1 MKEMSPAER
10 RAFLLHGTRT
20 AKLATVR
27 QDGRPHVAPV
37 WFVLDGDDI
46 VVNTWHTSVK
56 GLALRRDP
64 RVALVVDD
72 EDPPFSF
79 VLVEGVAAVSED
91 IRGRRAWARR
101 IAARY
106 VAPED
111 VDSYSE
117 RNAAEGELVVRV
129 APQRWI
135 ARAAMAE

>member
-1 MKEMSPAER
+1 MSAAER

-27 QDGRPHVAPV
+27 RDGRPHVAPV
-37 WFVLDGDDI
+37 CFVLDGDDI
-46 VVNTWHTSVK
+46 VFMTWHSSVK

-79 VLVEGVAAVSED
+79 VLVEGVVTLSED
-91 IRGRRAWARR
+91 IRSLQAWARR
-101 IAARY
+101 IATRY
-106 VAPED
+106 QAPED
-111 VDSYSE
+111 VDRYTE
-117 RNAAEGELVVRV
+117 RNAVEGELVVRV
-129 APQRWI
+129 RPQRWI